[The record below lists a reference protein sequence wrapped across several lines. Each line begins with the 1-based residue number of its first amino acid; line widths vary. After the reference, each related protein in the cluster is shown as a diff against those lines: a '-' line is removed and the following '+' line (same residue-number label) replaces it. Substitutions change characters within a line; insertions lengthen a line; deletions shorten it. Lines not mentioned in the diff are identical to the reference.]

1 MIFKSWISLIKG
13 FSWCYLTHPPPCS
26 EQNFCQC
33 SYTINVL
40 MKGSHMMT
48 KNGSELYPMPD
59 LRKEELD
66 PASVCFANVLRSCRI
81 FLPVPY
87 SVETTPSRKKE
98 ITSWF
103 WCFMNQ
109 KDSSFCQ
116 KLHPQ
121 NWRNFYDTSMKTL
134 WWTCHCQEL
143 WY

>member
-1 MIFKSWISLIKG
+1 MIFKSWIFLIKG
-13 FSWCYLTHPPPCS
+13 FSCCYLTHPPPCS

-59 LRKEELD
+59 LWKEELD

-87 SVETTPSRKKE
+87 SVETTPSPKE
-98 ITSWF
+98 RNYIMVLMF
-103 WCFMNQ
+103 HEPE
-109 KDSSFCQ
+109 SFIFLSEASPT
-116 KLHPQ
+116 KLKE
-121 NWRNFYDTSMKTL
+121 YL
-134 WWTCHCQEL
+134 
-143 WY
+143 